1 MLNRSPSSSRIDGTG
16 AAVEGPQIVEIAFE
30 PVVLERR
37 TQQAVAPQDE
47 PRPTLP
53 RPSAARAGLFQGWGP
68 RL

>member
-1 MLNRSPSSSRIDGTG
+1 
-16 AAVEGPQIVEIAFE
+16 
-30 PVVLERR
+30 VLERR